1 VSGSIAQFAEPVFGF
16 FRVGAK
22 GTAKWRRALF
32 LGKVDGQDSFLLYSG
47 SHLVLTRSI
56 RRIDADRKGHLAFYS
71 AFRCNSWEYK
81 SGFGGRVVPTK
92 IKREAPSVGFQV
104 PQGEIEPS
112 AFHDADAEAVREKA
126 REELREESERV
137 DMSAHDERRELP
149 AVEGDAPPGVS
160 FGETE
165 EMQHEHEVVEIG
177 DEVRRAVGTGGVSSS
192 APGDVG
198 NAAPSTPIF
207 PELEGELEVAYV
219 PQTPRGMRTT
229 RTHGDEDVD
238 KTWNNKRTQWTCGL
252 MKTHFT
258 SRTSQKIFGVTT
270 TWSVNLMNHQN
281 GLTCL
286 QMRFTLAGHGGSDQG
301 GAFP

>member
-1 VSGSIAQFAEPVFGF
+1 M
-16 FRVGAK
+16 
-22 GTAKWRRALF
+22 
-32 LGKVDGQDSFLLYSG
+32 
-47 SHLVLTRSI
+47 
-56 RRIDADRKGHLAFYS
+56 
-71 AFRCNSWEYK
+71 
-81 SGFGGRVVPTK
+81 
-92 IKREAPSVGFQV
+92 
-104 PQGEIEPS
+104 
-112 AFHDADAEAVREKA
+112 
-126 REELREESERV
+126 
-137 DMSAHDERRELP
+137 MSDVNYP
-149 AVEGDAPPGVS
+149 VEGDAPPEVS

-177 DEVRRAVGTGGVSSS
+177 DEVQRGVGTGVSSS
-192 APGDVG
+192 ALGDVG